1 MKCKLEFRSGP
12 IKFWLQLH
20 RKETAMDFD
29 DLPVKKDTPLT
40 AVEKEDLSTISAD
53 ELTERVER
61 LKAEIVRTETEIQ
74 AKQASKTAADA
85 FFKS

>member
-1 MKCKLEFRSGP
+1 
-12 IKFWLQLH
+12 
-20 RKETAMDFD
+20 MDFD

-53 ELTERVER
+53 ELTDRVDR
-61 LKAEIVRTETEIQ
+61 LKAEIIRTEAEIR

>member
-1 MKCKLEFRSGP
+1 
-12 IKFWLQLH
+12 
-20 RKETAMDFD
+20 MDFD

-53 ELTERVER
+53 ELADRVDR
-61 LKAEIVRTETEIQ
+61 LKAEITRTEAEIQ
-74 AKQASKTAADA
+74 AKNASKAAADA